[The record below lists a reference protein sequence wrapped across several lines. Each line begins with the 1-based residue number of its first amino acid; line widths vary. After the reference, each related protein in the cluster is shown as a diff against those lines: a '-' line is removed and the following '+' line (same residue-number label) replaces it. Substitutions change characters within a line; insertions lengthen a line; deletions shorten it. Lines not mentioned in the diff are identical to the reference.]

1 VGTAVSPDDRPL
13 RADARRNRA
22 LLLEAAEAVFAAR
35 GVSAS
40 TEEVAR
46 TAGVGVGTL
55 FRHFPTKEALLEA
68 VFRERLQR
76 MAEGLRDLGAADDL
90 GTAFFDFLSDAVAH
104 SATKVALADALAEAG
119 IDAVVSAR
127 EKHDL
132 GGAVMHTTVS
142 GGTLPPESPC
152 KGDYPLYT
160 TPRVPA
166 TRKSPPAG
174 CSLLCRTQRQTAG
187 RHWIWEILT
196 WQTDSLSAMR
206 GRNGSA

>member
-1 VGTAVSPDDRPL
+1 MGTAVSPDDRPL

-119 IDAVVSAR
+119 IDVTTSAQ
-127 EKHDL
+127 EGHDMAGAL
-132 GGAVMHTTVS
+132 GRLLVRAQEAGAVRPDVGLPELIALLIGASRAAEHAGTDPVRTRIIGVILDGLRPVS
-142 GGTLPPESPC
+142 
-152 KGDYPLYT
+152 
-160 TPRVPA
+160 PR
-166 TRKSPPAG
+166 
-174 CSLLCRTQRQTAG
+174 
-187 RHWIWEILT
+187 
-196 WQTDSLSAMR
+196 
-206 GRNGSA
+206 

>member
-1 VGTAVSPDDRPL
+1 MSPDDRPL

-132 GGAVMHTTVS
+132 GGALGQALVRAQEAGAVRPDVGLPELIALLIGASRAAEHAGTDPVRTRIIGVILDGLRPVS
-142 GGTLPPESPC
+142 
-152 KGDYPLYT
+152 
-160 TPRVPA
+160 PR
-166 TRKSPPAG
+166 
-174 CSLLCRTQRQTAG
+174 
-187 RHWIWEILT
+187 
-196 WQTDSLSAMR
+196 
-206 GRNGSA
+206 

>member
-1 VGTAVSPDDRPL
+1 VVSPDDRPL

-132 GGAVMHTTVS
+132 GGALGQALVRAQEAGAVRPDVGLPELIALLIGASRAAEHAGTDPVRTRIIGVILDGLRPVS
-142 GGTLPPESPC
+142 
-152 KGDYPLYT
+152 
-160 TPRVPA
+160 PR
-166 TRKSPPAG
+166 
-174 CSLLCRTQRQTAG
+174 
-187 RHWIWEILT
+187 
-196 WQTDSLSAMR
+196 
-206 GRNGSA
+206 

>member
-1 VGTAVSPDDRPL
+1 VGTVVSPDDRPL

-76 MAEGLRDLGAADDL
+76 MAEGLRDLGTADDL

-132 GGAVMHTTVS
+132 GGALGQALVRAQEAGAVRPDVGLPELIALLIGASRAAEHAGTDPVRTRIIGVILDGLRPVS
-142 GGTLPPESPC
+142 
-152 KGDYPLYT
+152 
-160 TPRVPA
+160 PR
-166 TRKSPPAG
+166 
-174 CSLLCRTQRQTAG
+174 
-187 RHWIWEILT
+187 
-196 WQTDSLSAMR
+196 
-206 GRNGSA
+206 

>member
-132 GGAVMHTTVS
+132 GGALGQALVRAQEAGAVRPDVGLPELIALLIGASRAAEHAGTDPVRTRIIGVILDGLRPVS
-142 GGTLPPESPC
+142 
-152 KGDYPLYT
+152 
-160 TPRVPA
+160 PR
-166 TRKSPPAG
+166 
-174 CSLLCRTQRQTAG
+174 
-187 RHWIWEILT
+187 
-196 WQTDSLSAMR
+196 
-206 GRNGSA
+206 

>member
-1 VGTAVSPDDRPL
+1 VGTVVSPDDRPL

-132 GGAVMHTTVS
+132 GGALGQALVRAQEAGAVRPDVGLPELIALLIGASRAAEHAGTDPVRTRIIGVILDGLRPVS
-142 GGTLPPESPC
+142 
-152 KGDYPLYT
+152 
-160 TPRVPA
+160 PR
-166 TRKSPPAG
+166 
-174 CSLLCRTQRQTAG
+174 
-187 RHWIWEILT
+187 
-196 WQTDSLSAMR
+196 
-206 GRNGSA
+206 